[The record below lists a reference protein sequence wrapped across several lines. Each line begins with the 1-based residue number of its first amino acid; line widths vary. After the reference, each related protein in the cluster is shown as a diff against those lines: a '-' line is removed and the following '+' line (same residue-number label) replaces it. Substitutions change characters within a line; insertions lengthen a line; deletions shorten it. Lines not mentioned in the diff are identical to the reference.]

1 MISIRHSFVVS
12 LALVFPAYATEYN
25 VDSGGVAIHG
35 YDAVSYF
42 TEQKAIAGDAVH
54 SLAHDNVTYQFKS
67 AKNLELFRAKPERYI
82 PRYGGYCSYGV
93 RLGKKFD
100 VDPTAWAIVEDA
112 LYLQLNHGT
121 QAVWKNDLKKNI
133 EIAERLWPEI
143 RPIPPVQLEEM
154 QP

>member
-1 MISIRHSFVVS
+1 MCVALPFLSF
-12 LALVFPAYATEYN
+12 ATEYN
-25 VDSGGVAIHG
+25 VNDSGIAIHG
-35 YDAVSYF
+35 YDPVAYF
-42 TEQKAIAGDAVH
+42 TEQKAVAGDAIY
-54 SLAHDNVTYQFKS
+54 SLVHDNVTYQFKS
-67 AKNLELFRAKPERYI
+67 PKNLEVFKAEPEHYL

-100 VDPTAWAIVEDA
+100 VDPTAWAVVENA

-121 QAVWKNDLKKNI
+121 QAVWKNDLQKNI

-143 RPIPPVQLEEM
+143 RPIPAAQLEET